1 MLLAVTVSFFV
12 LCCAGIL
19 VPAFLPAAKCPK
31 VIVTVGSLASLAL
44 CVMGADAL
52 FSVRT
57 FEARL
62 WTLPALGTLAL
73 RMDSVSGFFVF
84 VTGVIFLATG
94 IFTAR
99 FLDRYASDFSL
110 RAFAAAYH
118 ALLAFVVVIL
128 LASDV
133 VLFLIGWEAM
143 SILAFLLANCQRRD
157 QQNSNAGYSM
167 LTMGEAGFL
176 AVALAF
182 LLLGNH
188 AGSLSFAE
196 IRAASGTAGAG
207 LGWAV
212 FLLSF
217 FGFSVK
223 AGLVPF
229 NRWMA
234 SVYRSATANVCALLS
249 GVLLNLGIYGIV
261 RVNGDLLR
269 LSSTLPGLI
278 VLAVGAASA
287 LVGILYANRES
298 DMKTMLS
305 ESSIENMGIVTA
317 GLGAGFVFL
326 ASNAPVLAGIAFIA
340 ALYQMMNHA
349 VYKPLLFFGA
359 GAVEAN
365 TGTCDMDRLGGLIRP
380 LPWIAAFFLV
390 GALSIAAL
398 PPLSGFVSEWLTLQ
412 SLLLSATLKS
422 IGVKVVFA
430 LSGAALALTAGLA
443 VTCFVKAFAMSFLGK
458 SRSEHVPKKEAVQRS
473 MRIAAALLAILC
485 VALGILPTYVI
496 SALNRP
502 VRQLTGT
509 NSAWALV
516 PPFFTTSRAHPQL
529 PPAFVSDFHNLGAQV
544 GRRLLPGPGLV
555 VLHQGATKNPVVFA
569 MATSYMIVVLALL
582 VGCAF
587 ILARK
592 LLGRR
597 RESVRRS
604 VWAGGSRELF
614 PELTYTASGFSNPVR
629 VTFNAVFH
637 PTEVEDSSEM
647 VGQHFR
653 MAIRRQVEEVHVLD
667 RWFYRP
673 IHASANWLAAT
684 LARMHHGRL
693 NAYVG
698 YVLLTLVILLVFGRV
713 W

>member
-1 MLLAVTVSFFV
+1 MIQAFVIAFFA
-12 LCCAGIL
+12 LCCTGIIAVL
-19 VPAFLPAAKCPK
+19 SLPASKSSQ
-31 VIVTVGSLASLAL
+31 VIAWIASLASLAL
-44 CVMGADAL
+44 CVMGADTL
-52 FSVRT
+52 VSGRV

-62 WTLPALGTLAL
+62 WTIPMLGALVL
-73 RMDSVSGFFVF
+73 RIDSVSGFFLL

-94 IFTAR
+94 IFTVR
-99 FLDRYASDFSL
+99 FLGQYAGDFSL
-110 RAFAAAYH
+110 RAFAVGYH
-118 ALLAFVVVIL
+118 ALLASVVVIL

-143 SILAFLLANCQRRD
+143 SILTFLLANCQQKDQRD
-157 QQNSNAGYSM
+157 SSAGYSM
-167 LTMGEAGFL
+167 LTMGEAGFV

-188 AGSLSFAE
+188 AGSLLFVK
-196 IRAASGTAGAG
+196 IRAASNTMGAG

-234 SVYRSATANVCALLS
+234 PVYRSAPANVCALLS
-249 GVLLNLGIYGIV
+249 GVLLNLGIYGIL

-269 LSSTLPGLI
+269 VSSALPGLI
-278 VLAVGAASA
+278 VLAIGAASA

-305 ESSIENMGIVTA
+305 ESSIENMGIVAA

-365 TGTCDMDRLGGLIRP
+365 TGTCDMDRLGGLIKS
-380 LPWIAAFFLV
+380 LPWISAFFLV

-412 SLLLSATLKS
+412 SLLLSASLKS

-443 VTCFVKAFAMSFLGK
+443 VTCFVKAFAMSFLGE
-458 SRSEHVPKKEAVQRS
+458 SRSEYVPKKETIQRS
-473 MRIAAALLAILC
+473 MRIAAAFLALLC
-485 VALGILPTYVI
+485 VALGILPTYI
-496 SALNRP
+496 ILALNGP

-516 PPFFTTSRAHPQL
+516 PPFFRTSSASPQL
-529 PPAFVSDFHNLGAQV
+529 PPAFVADFHNLGAQV
-544 GRRLLPGPGLV
+544 GQRVLPGPGLV
-555 VLHQGATKNPVVFA
+555 VLHQGAAKNPVVFA
-569 MATSYMIVVLALL
+569 MSTSYMVVVLALL

-597 RESVRRS
+597 RSFVRRP
-604 VWAGGSRELF
+604 VWAGGARRLF
-614 PELTYTASGFSNPVR
+614 PELTYTATGFSNPVR
-629 VTFNAVFH
+629 VTFNALFH
-637 PTEVEDSSEM
+637 PREIEDTSET

-673 IHASANWLAAT
+673 MHAAATWLAAR
-684 LARMHHGRL
+684 LAKMHHGRL
-693 NAYVG
+693 NSYEA
-698 YVLLTLVILLVFGRV
+698 YVLLTLIAVLVLSRFL
-713 W
+713 